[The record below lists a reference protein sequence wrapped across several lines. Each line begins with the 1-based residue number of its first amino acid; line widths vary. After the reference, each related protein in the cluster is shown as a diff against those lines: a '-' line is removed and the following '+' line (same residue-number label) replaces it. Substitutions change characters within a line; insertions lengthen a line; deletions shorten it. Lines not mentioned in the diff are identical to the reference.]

1 MHWVFTPLILPLLLS
16 TAVSATLGLLLLQRP
31 STPGSRPFAFG
42 MLAAAA
48 WSFFYALEIGSPDL
62 PVKIILS
69 DLEYIG
75 ITAIPVCWLLF
86 ALDYAGVQGWQKPIR
101 LFWIV
106 IIPTLTLILFWTNPF
121 HGLIWSQAR
130 LDTSGPFAIIN
141 KTYGPWFWLFT
152 TYAYA
157 VLLVGS
163 YYLVYTVRHTSRW
176 YSRQLLPLFVGILLP
191 WLGNVLYLA
200 GINPI
205 PRLDL
210 TPALFAVSG
219 IVLIYGVFRFWLFD
233 LVPFART
240 AVIDRMIDG
249 VLIVD
254 DQERVVDMNTAA
266 AKYLDLPIANSIGQK
281 AATALARYP
290 QLWENFPVVE
300 EQHEEFL
307 INRGDEPSIFD
318 LRISPLFGSDHQV
331 TGQFILLHDITQP
344 RQAEQELE
352 KSHSLLLATLEA
364 AADGLLVVNARG
376 KIVRYNR
383 KYAEMWR
390 FPEEMLRRADD
401 QEMMAF
407 ILDQLINPAGYY
419 RLMNKL
425 AVQPDAESYDVLELR
440 DGRVLER
447 YSRPQRI
454 GDVRVGRVW
463 SFHEITEQRKAEE
476 RLRFLST
483 HDILTGLYNR
493 VYFEE
498 ELNRLEGSRQYPISL
513 IIADVDGLKETNDR
527 YGHLSGD
534 ALLRRAAEILRQAC
548 RSEDMVARI
557 GGDEFGIVLPHSD
570 THVAEN
576 ACQRIQNMLGMLK
589 VGELEFPISLSL
601 GVATARSGDPL
612 RKVLRQADKAM
623 YIVKRSKHHSNQN
636 GPLPDTDDVEP

>member
-1 MHWVFTPLILPLLLS
+1 MHWVFSPLILPLLLS

-31 STPGSRPFAFG
+31 STPGSRAFAVG
-42 MLAAAA
+42 MLAVAA

-62 PVKIILS
+62 SVKIILS

-86 ALDYAGVQGWQKPIR
+86 ALDYAGVQGWQKPVR
-101 LFWIV
+101 LFGIV
-106 IIPTLTLILFWTNPF
+106 IIPAMTLILFWTNPF
-121 HGLIWSQAR
+121 HGLIWSQVR
-130 LDTSGPFAIIN
+130 LDTSGPFAVIE

-163 YYLVYTVRHTSRW
+163 YYLVYTVRHASRW
-176 YSRQLLPLFVGILLP
+176 YSRQLLLLFVGILLP
-191 WLGNVLYLA
+191 CLGSILYLA
-200 GINPI
+200 GINPV

-210 TPALFAVSG
+210 TPALFAISG
-219 IVLIYGVFRFWLFD
+219 MILIYGVFRFWLFD

-254 DQERVVDMNTAA
+254 DQERLVDMNTAA

-290 QLWENFPVVE
+290 QLWENFPVE
-300 EQHEEFL
+300 AEQHEEFL
-307 INRGDEPSIFD
+307 IDRGEEPCFFD
-318 LRISPLFGSDHQV
+318 LRISPLFGSNHQQ
-331 TGQFILLHDITQP
+331 TGQFILLHDITKS

-364 AADGLLVVNARG
+364 APDGLLVVNARG
-376 KIVRYNR
+376 KVVRYNR

-401 QEMMAF
+401 QEMMAH

-463 SFHEITEQRKAEE
+463 SFHEITEQRKSEE
-476 RLRFLST
+476 RLRYLST

-576 ACQRIQNMLGMLK
+576 ACQRIQNMLGTLK
-589 VGELEFPISLSL
+589 VGELEFQISLSL
-601 GVATARSGDPL
+601 GAATARNGDPL

-623 YIVKRSKHHSNQN
+623 YIVKRSKHSTNQN
-636 GPLPDTDDVEP
+636 GLLPDIDEVEP